1 MPPPVKDRPTV
12 TPDGVRIDPL
22 IEGVV
27 VRFQAPV
34 EDERGEIVEVYR
46 PSWGVLDAPLVYVY
60 HISILPGI
68 VKGWVVHQHQDDR
81 LFVQRG
87 RLRFGLY
94 DDRRDSPTHQML
106 NVFTVSERHRALVV
120 IPRGVFHGIENVGVD
135 EAIYL
140 NMPTRAYDH
149 ANPDKHRL
157 PLEND
162 LIPFAFGRDAAR

>member
-1 MPPPVKDRPTV
+1 MIQPVKDRPTV
-12 TPDGVRIDPL
+12 TPDGEWLAPL
-22 IEGVV
+22 IHGVV

-46 PSWGVLDAPLVYVY
+46 PSWGVHDAPLVYVY
-60 HISILPGI
+60 QISILPGV

-94 DDRRDSPTHQML
+94 DDRRESPTHKAL

-149 ANPDKHRL
+149 ADPDKHRL
-157 PLEND
+157 PVEND
-162 LIPFAFGRDAAR
+162 LIPFAFGRDGRR